1 MKRMILVMIAA
12 LLLLA
17 PAARAETVYQFAA
30 LCNAEQL
37 GHCFNRIETRLVDL
51 DKGTHRRI
59 CLPASFGAMLSNVIP
74 VSLLERVRLRVSAA
88 RFGEAD
94 ADVDDVIV
102 RAINEIYPC
111 DPSITQQA
119 SARRAKN

>member
-1 MKRMILVMIAA
+1 MRRMILIAMGA
-12 LLLLA
+12 LLLA
-17 PAARAETVYQFAA
+17 PSARAETVYQFAA
-30 LCNAEQL
+30 LCSAEQL

-74 VSLLERVRLRVSAA
+74 VSLLERVRVRISAA
-88 RFGEAD
+88 RFGDAE

-102 RAINEIYPC
+102 RIVDEIYPC
-111 DPSITQQA
+111 DPSTTQQA
-119 SARRAKN
+119 AARRAKD